1 MSEPTMNTLILGVS
15 LTAINVALFLLAML
29 MVPRMNKRSMFD
41 KLMAWR
47 KVNHIAKHLLQ
58 ESEVERFLI
67 IMLTN
72 GGGDPHPGAKLYAT
86 AVVNEL
92 DDMNAHRS
100 RDYDMI
106 SVDNDYIERVIRA
119 KAIGKQVMQPQ
130 HMPEGTLLRS
140 FYEAEK
146 VKYAELYYLF
156 STEMETFICSAATYS
171 SEHLAGSQGDISI
184 AISGIKK
191 TLSTV
196 YPHVRAKW
204 WRKWR

>member
-1 MSEPTMNTLILGVS
+1 MSQLTMNMLILGVS

-29 MVPRMNKRSMFD
+29 MVPRMNKRSQFD

-47 KVNHIAKHLLQ
+47 KVNHISKHLLQ

-67 IMLTN
+67 VMITN

-92 DDMNAHRS
+92 DDMNQHRS

-119 KAIGKQVMQPQ
+119 KAVGRQMMKTEY
-130 HMPEGTLLRS
+130 MPEGLLKT

-146 VKYAELYYLF
+146 VKYAELHYLF
-156 STEMETFICSAATYS
+156 STERETFICSAATYS

-196 YPHVRAKW
+196 YPEVRAKW

>member
-1 MSEPTMNTLILGVS
+1 MSELNMNMMILGVS
-15 LTAINVALFLLAML
+15 LTAVNVALFIMAML
-29 MVPRMNKRSMFD
+29 IVPKLNKRSQFD
-41 KLMAWR
+41 KLIAWR
-47 KVNHIAKHLLQ
+47 RVNHIVKQLLQ
-58 ESEVERFLI
+58 DSEVERFLI
-67 IMLTN
+67 VMITN

-92 DDMNAHRS
+92 DDMNQHRAK
-100 RDYDMI
+100 DYEMI
-106 SVDNDYIERVIRA
+106 EVDTDYIERIIRA
-119 KAIGKQVMQPQ
+119 KAIGKQVMKTAY
-130 HMPEGTLLRS
+130 MPDGMLKA
-140 FYEAEK
+140 FYETER

-184 AISGIKK
+184 AISAIKK

-196 YPHVRAKW
+196 YPQVRAKW